1 MAFIESPR
9 FPDNISY
16 GSVGGPKYNTTL
28 VISDS
33 GQEYANINWE
43 NSRHEFNVA
52 MGVRSMS
59 ELSDLIR
66 FFHLCRGRAHQF
78 RYKNWLDYKSCD
90 VEDNITPYDQV
101 FGVGDGVES
110 EFQLIKRYELYGI
123 SSLTLEYIIK
133 KPVPNTVIVAI
144 NNNIKTINVDYVVDT
159 TTGIVTFTT
168 IPSVGDVLTW
178 GGEFDL
184 PCRFDVDELQISLD
198 FFEHGSTNIPLI
210 EVRLE

>member
-16 GSVGGPKYNTTL
+16 GSSGGPKYNTTL
-28 VISDS
+28 VIVDS

-43 NSRHEFNVA
+43 NSRHEFNAA

-66 FFHLCRGRAHQF
+66 FFHTCRGRAHSF

-90 VEDNITPYDQV
+90 VEEDITPYDQI
-101 FGVGDGVES
+101 FGLGTGTQTT
-110 EFQLIKRYELYGI
+110 FQLVKLYELYGI
-123 SSLTLEYIIK
+123 SDLTLTYTVK
-133 KPVPNTVIVAI
+133 KPVANTVIVSKNGI
-144 NNNIKTINVDYVVDT
+144 SLTYNTDYVVDYS
-159 TTGIVTFTT
+159 TGIVTFVT
-168 IPSVGDVLTW
+168 PPASGALLQW

-184 PCRFDVDELQISLD
+184 PCRFDIDELQITLD
-198 FFEHGSTNIPLI
+198 FYD
-210 EVRLE
+210 

>member
-1 MAFIESPR
+1 
-9 FPDNISY
+9 
-16 GSVGGPKYNTTL
+16 
-28 VISDS
+28 
-33 GQEYANINWE
+33 
-43 NSRHEFNVA
+43 
-52 MGVRSMS
+52 MS